1 VETLRRPF
9 GVVGHEVRIG
19 ASVGVACRDGRESA
33 EDLLRDADIAMYA
46 AKHAGKGR
54 VEVFEPAM
62 RVRAAQRTSLQQE
75 LARAVE
81 SGGIEVHF
89 QPIVDLR
96 TARTTSLEALARWR
110 GPDGALV
117 PADVFVPI
125 AEETGAITEIGRFV
139 LRQACRAVHQVL
151 SGWLYDDVVEALRD
165 SGMAPSTLTL
175 EIIEST
181 AIEDSERV
189 AAEFARLQAIGV
201 RIAVDDFGAGY
212 SSLGFLIGLDVD
224 TLKID
229 RTILEFDATRRG
241 SLVAAIAELGRTL
254 GLTVVVEGV
263 ETPEHLDWAR
273 QACCDAAQ
281 GYHFSRPLP
290 AADVPRFLQGSGG
303 HVGQGGVED
312 GQPAV
317 DLGVGGGQRRGD
329 AEGPAHPR

>member
-1 VETLRRPF
+1 
-9 GVVGHEVRIG
+9 
-19 ASVGVACRDGRESA
+19 
-33 EDLLRDADIAMYA
+33 
-46 AKHAGKGR
+46 
-54 VEVFEPAM
+54 
-62 RVRAAQRTSLQQE
+62 
-75 LARAVE
+75 
-81 SGGIEVHF
+81 
-89 QPIVDLR
+89 
-96 TARTTSLEALARWR
+96 
-110 GPDGALV
+110 
-117 PADVFVPI
+117 
-125 AEETGAITEIGRFV
+125 
-139 LRQACRAVHQVL
+139 VL
-151 SGWLYDDVVEALRD
+151 SGRLYDDVVEALRD
-165 SGMAPSTLTL
+165 SGLTPSTLTL

-290 AADVPRFLQGSGG
+290 ATDVPRFLRGSGG

-312 GQPAV
+312 GQPAI
-317 DLGVGGGQRRGD
+317 DLGVGGGQRWGD